1 MNRIPEERFA
11 MIDNPQQIHD
21 YFQERQT
28 QMLERVRDW
37 VVMETPTSDK
47 ARLDAFANMLAE
59 RLLNLGGKVDIIPV
73 RSRGNHVRARFDAP
87 GAAEDA
93 KPALILCHYDTVWP
107 VGSLETHPFR
117 VEDGKAYGPGIFDMQ
132 TSLVLVE
139 YALRAL
145 HDLDLRLPRPVT
157 VFVNSD
163 EEVGSQTSESLIK
176 QEALRSAHVL
186 VMEPPIPGGLLKT
199 TRKGVGR
206 FSLHVSGRPAH
217 SGAEPEHG
225 ESAIEE
231 LAHQII
237 RLHSLNDY
245 ESGTTVNVGLISG
258 GSAVNVV
265 AAQASAYID
274 TRAWTQEEADRLET
288 AIYGLS
294 PVNPETQLQVEGG
307 WNRPPLERSATGAI
321 FERAREI
328 GMQIDMELQEGGTGG
343 GSDGNFTGA
352 LGVPT
357 LDGLGMPGN
366 GAHADHEHILVDQIP
381 VRAALL
387 TALLLEL

>member
-1 MNRIPEERFA
+1 
-11 MIDNPQQIHD
+11 MIADPQQIHD
-21 YFQERQT
+21 YFNDRQPD
-28 QMLERVRDW
+28 MLQRVHEY
-37 VVMETPTSDK
+37 VVQETPTTDK
-47 ARLDAFANMLAE
+47 ARLDAFADLLAE
-59 RLLNLGGKVDIIPV
+59 RFLALGAKVDVIPV
-73 RSRGNHVRARFDAP
+73 RERGNHVRARFRALDAP
-87 GAAEDA
+87 EDA

-117 VEDGKAYGPGIFDMQ
+117 IEDGKGYGPGIFDMQ

-139 YALRAL
+139 YALRAVR
-145 HDLDLRLPRPVT
+145 DLQLTLPRPVT
-157 VFVNSD
+157 VLINSD
-163 EEVGSQTSESLIK
+163 EEVGSQTSEELIK

-206 FSLHVSGRPAH
+206 FSLQVTGRPAH
-217 SGAEPEHG
+217 SGAAPEQG
-225 ESAIEE
+225 VSAIEE
-231 LAHQII
+231 LARQII
-237 RLHSLNDY
+237 KLHSLNDY
-245 ESGTTVNVGLISG
+245 ETGTTVNVGMISG

-265 AAQASAYID
+265 AAHASAQID
-274 TRAWTQEEADRLET
+274 SRAWTQKEADRLEA
-288 AIYGLS
+288 AIYGLA
-294 PVNPETQLQVEGG
+294 PVNPETQLLVQGG

-321 FERAREI
+321 FERAQKI
-328 GMQIDMELQEGGTGG
+328 GAQVGMELRDGGTGG

-366 GAHADHEHILVDQIP
+366 GAHADHEHILIDQIP
-381 VRAALL
+381 VRATLL